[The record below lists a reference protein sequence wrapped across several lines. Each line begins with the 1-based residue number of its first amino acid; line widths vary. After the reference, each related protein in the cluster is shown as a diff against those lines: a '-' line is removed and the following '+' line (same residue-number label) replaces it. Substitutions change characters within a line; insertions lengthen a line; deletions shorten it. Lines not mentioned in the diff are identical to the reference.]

1 MKNCDEHYANVEH
14 INVGVQSKNINYDRV
29 QKRVAQ
35 GAASKNF
42 VHKYDKYSLWD
53 KIAEN

>member
-42 VHKYDKYSLWD
+42 VCKYDKYSL
-53 KIAEN
+53 